1 MENGRDGV
9 YGALVRLLATKRG
22 SLTRAVKNE
31 PGTVMAKIVLATTR
45 KGETAS
51 RRDVVSVSPL
61 KPHFNL
67 LTRQPLMLHTRNG
80 RIGVRA
86 AKLVDLG

>member
-51 RRDVVSVSPL
+51 RRDVVSVSSL
-61 KPHFNL
+61 KPHFNSF
-67 LTRQPLMLHTRNG
+67 
-80 RIGVRA
+80 
-86 AKLVDLG
+86 

>member
-1 MENGRDGV
+1 MESGRDGV

-22 SLTRAVKNE
+22 SQTRAVKKE
-31 PGTVMAKIVLATTR
+31 PGPVMVTIVWATIEKQR
-45 KGETAS
+45 TAS

-61 KPHFNL
+61 KPHVNL
-67 LTRQPLMLHTRNG
+67 LSRQPLMLHTRNG